1 MRPDAGYPDVPG
13 AINDIQRQALRSHF
27 VIGVAQAA
35 GRSLLPAHKSTPFCT
50 LNHRRALP

>member
-1 MRPDAGYPDVPG
+1 MRPDTGYPDVLG
-13 AINDIQRQALRSHF
+13 AINDIPGRALGSHF

-50 LNHRRALP
+50 PNLRPAVP